1 MNIATSFGQYNFP
14 QNAQTDISDNFR
26 DVVTRTQRMPGL
38 SGGFD
43 EFGTGEAP
51 TEIGTVRV
59 SWWFKDASEAR
70 VQAERDSVA
79 KMLSYGKSSLYIRKM
94 GTGEMLFASAR
105 IQNIQMSQNAKN
117 MAHQRQLF
125 QATFQVS
132 DPYWYG
138 IGTEFSTWG
147 ASIWGNGVW
156 GGGATASAI
165 ACAGVTTSASVS
177 VGGNAYTQPRLVF
190 SCDTGQSASDIYIQR
205 LVRGEVIDQVR
216 YNGSLVAGDKLEI
229 NCRLLTVKKNNSDS
243 YSSIFTFTTGAWM
256 RLAPTSNNIRVLL
269 SGVTDAGT
277 LKTYYYEAWR

>member
-70 VQAERDSVA
+70 VQAERDAVA

-138 IGTEFSTWG
+138 IGTES
-147 ASIWGNGVW
+147 SIWGSGIWGSGVW
-156 GGGATASAI
+156 GGGATAIS
-165 ACAGVTTSASVS
+165 CAGVTTSASLS

-190 SCDTGQSASDIYIQR
+190 RCGVGQSASDIYIQR
-205 LVRGEVIDQVR
+205 LVSGSVIDQVR

-229 NCRLLTVKKNNSDS
+229 NCRALTVKKNNSDA
-243 YSSIFTFTTGAWM
+243 YTSIFTFTTGAWM
-256 RLAPTSNNIRVLL
+256 RFAPATNDIKVLL
-269 SGVTDAGT
+269 GSSGDAGT
-277 LKTYYYEAWR
+277 LKAYYYEAWR